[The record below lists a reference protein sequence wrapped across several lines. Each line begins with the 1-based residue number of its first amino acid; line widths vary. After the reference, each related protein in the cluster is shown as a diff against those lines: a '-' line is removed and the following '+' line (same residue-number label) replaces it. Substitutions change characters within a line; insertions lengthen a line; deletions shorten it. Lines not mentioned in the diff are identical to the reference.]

1 MVTLQMIHFISS
13 ALFGVMISF
22 MILVTPIVFKV
33 LDSKNAQ
40 SFLRTFFPRLF
51 NLGLIVSGVLIILSF
66 QETIIFYKITSISIF
81 FGFMINQFIITPKI
95 NKYRDLELNNTKGP
109 KKVFSILH
117 FISVFIFIIQLILT
131 LLIIFT

>member
-95 NKYRDLELNNTKGP
+95 NKYRDLELNNTKGA
-109 KKVFSILH
+109 KKVFAILH

>member
-95 NKYRDLELNNTKGP
+95 NKYRDLELNNTKGA